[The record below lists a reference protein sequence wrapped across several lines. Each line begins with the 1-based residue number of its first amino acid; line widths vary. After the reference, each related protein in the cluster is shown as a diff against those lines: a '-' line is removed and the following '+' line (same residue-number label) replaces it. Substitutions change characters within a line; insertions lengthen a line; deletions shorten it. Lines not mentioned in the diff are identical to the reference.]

1 MNRPPKSPASLLL
14 PLFALA
20 ACGAAPV
27 QNPPYAPRPV
37 AELGRW
43 QVFAGE
49 RLVGRVRKLVIEDPS
64 GPLPFF
70 RIEDAQGR
78 WVGHATANGRFSR
91 RVPFAEQEQ
100 DLGMWPMAEGVAE
113 LLEAAAPVRLEAVAV
128 DADLRRAR

>member
-1 MNRPPKSPASLLL
+1 MNHPSRSPASLLL
-14 PLFALA
+14 LVAFV
-20 ACGAAPV
+20 ACGAPPV
-27 QNPPYAPRPV
+27 PNPPYAPRPV
-37 AELGRW
+37 VELGRW
-43 QVFAGE
+43 QVLAGE
-49 RLVGRVRKLVIEDPS
+49 RLLGRVRKLVIEDPN